1 MTTAEILE
9 RIRLLQNIQK
19 AHPQTHPE
27 WRKASERLAV
37 LYAAMAA
44 REAA

>member
-1 MTTAEILE
+1 MSTTEILE

-19 AHPQTHPE
+19 THPQWHPE
-27 WRKASERLAV
+27 WRKASEKLHV
-37 LYAAMAA
+37 LYAAMAK